1 MEILLQHLQKIQD
14 KNGFIAQEDIIKTS
28 SKFSKSPA
36 EIYEVISFYSK
47 FNLFNGPKKI
57 IKICDSPTC
66 HIKNGEKLLRIAEK
80 LLKTKIGQNEQKFRL
95 ESCQCLS
102 ECDRGPVMMIDN
114 ELFTNL
120 TEKKLEQILKEQKL
134 I

>member
-1 MEILLQHLQKIQD
+1 M
-14 KNGFIAQEDIIKTS
+14 
-28 SKFSKSPA
+28 
-36 EIYEVISFYSK
+36 
-47 FNLFNGPKKI
+47 
-57 IKICDSPTC
+57 
-66 HIKNGEKLLRIAEK
+66 LRIAEK